1 MTKAY
6 LIGQVT
12 VHNPEGYQKYAQH
25 VPATLV
31 PHGGKYLVRG
41 GKDTQLEGQ
50 AQGLRKVVIEF
61 PSRAAAEAWY
71 HGPDTRPS
79 CRIDW
84 PIQRGTLFWSMGLT
98 AKIQL
103 PPP

>member
-12 VHNPEGYQKYAQH
+12 VHNAEGYQKYAQH

-31 PHGGKYLVRG
+31 QHGGKYLVRG
-41 GKDTQLEGQ
+41 GKDMQLEGQ

-71 HGPDTRPS
+71 HGPEYQA
-79 CRIDW
+79 I
-84 PIQRGTLFWSMGLT
+84 
-98 AKIQL
+98 L
-103 PPP
+103 PHRLANSEGHIVMVDGFDG

>member
-25 VPATLV
+25 VPASLV

-61 PSRAAAEAWY
+61 PSLQAAQDCYNSSAYQA
-71 HGPDTRPS
+71 
-79 CRIDW
+79 
-84 PIQRGTLFWSMGLT
+84 
-98 AKIQL
+98 AKALRTPVSIGDL
-103 PPP
+103 VIVEGYDG

>member
-12 VHNPEGYQKYAQH
+12 IHNAEGYQKYAQH
-25 VPATLV
+25 VPTSLV

-41 GKDTQLEGQ
+41 GNDSQLEGV
-50 AQGLRKVVIEF
+50 AQGNRKVVIEF

-71 HGPDTRPS
+71 HGPEYQA
-79 CRIDW
+79 I
-84 PIQRGTLFWSMGLT
+84 
-98 AKIQL
+98 L
-103 PPP
+103 PHRLANSEGHIVLVDGFDG